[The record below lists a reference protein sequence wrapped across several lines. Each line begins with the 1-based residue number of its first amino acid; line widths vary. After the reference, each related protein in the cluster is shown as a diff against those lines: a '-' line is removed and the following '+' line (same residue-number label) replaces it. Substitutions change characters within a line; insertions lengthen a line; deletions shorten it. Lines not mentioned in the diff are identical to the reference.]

1 MGWRFCW
8 VVLVCACGSTSSDVA
23 QPPSSTEAEQA
34 ATEQTAATEQAAA
47 EQPAVDEGA
56 GVAAEAPAPAPPPT
70 APAGS
75 AEPAAPAASAYD
87 VSETEARRLCEAEL
101 DEDVRLI
108 SCAFGAGHDVP
119 EGRVDVLEFVYVQD
133 VRVSAAML
141 ILRSPEDMEYP
152 GTFTIAEAEE
162 MPGLEEE
169 FTLGTLSVTNGRITL
184 PVETV
189 STEYP
194 NTGDPDEPTGAT
206 EERERFVVQCDAM
219 NGVYDCERVEP

>member
-8 VVLVCACGSTSSDVA
+8 VVLVCACGSTSSDVE
-23 QPPSSTEAEQA
+23 QPSSSTEAEQVGT
-34 ATEQTAATEQAAA
+34 TEQTSAA
-47 EQPAVDEGA
+47 ERPAADEGTE
-56 GVAAEAPAPAPPPT
+56 VPPEAPVPTPSPEAPT
-70 APAGS
+70 D
-75 AEPAAPAASAYD
+75 PAAPAASAYD

-162 MPGLEEE
+162 MPGMEEE
-169 FTLGTLSVTNGRITL
+169 FTLGTLSVSNGRITL

-194 NTGDPDEPTGAT
+194 NTGDPDMPTGAI
-206 EERERFVVQCDAM
+206 EERESFVVQCDAM
-219 NGVYDCERVEP
+219 NGVYDCARVEP